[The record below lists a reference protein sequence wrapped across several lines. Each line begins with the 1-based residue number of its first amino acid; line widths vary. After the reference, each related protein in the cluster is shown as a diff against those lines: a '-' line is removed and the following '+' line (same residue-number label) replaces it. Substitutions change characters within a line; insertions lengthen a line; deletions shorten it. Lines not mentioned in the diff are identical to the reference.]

1 MRLVLPRIHKDMDNK
16 KSPPD
21 ALMLKGTHCPYCPTV
36 LKSLQELQE
45 SGHIGNLETWNI
57 EEKPEL
63 ARELGVR
70 TVPWVRI
77 GPYELEGL
85 RSIGELR
92 EWAEKAG
99 SAAGLTKW
107 LDELLGSGRI
117 AQALELVTAGQD
129 NINALVELFADTET
143 QLNTRIGISAI
154 MEDLQDSRVLRQNLE
169 RLGKLTR
176 HADAHIRGD
185 ACHYLALSGDAG
197 AAAWI
202 RPLLEDADAGVR
214 EIASDSLEMIAD

>member
-129 NINALVELFADTET
+129 NINALIELFADTDT

-154 MEDLQDSRVLRQNLE
+154 MEDLEGTDTLRATVD
-169 RLGKLTR
+169 RLGKLAQ
-176 HADAHIRGD
+176 HEDARIRGD
-185 ACHYLALSGDAG
+185 ACHYLALAG
-197 AAAWI
+197 TLAVI
-202 RPLLEDADAGVR
+202 AGVR
-214 EIASDSLEMIAD
+214 FLHFAPFAAAQDIADHLP